1 MTTKRKKPAKPSTA
15 LARRKS
21 HTPPSR
27 MLAKARR
34 AELVA
39 APPADVSR
47 QSGSDLNVLG
57 EETALGALGLVE
69 IRLTKAEEKV
79 LAEPVR
85 VDDVE
90 IKPNGRPFLSHP
102 GYTRWFN
109 RAFGRLGWN
118 LVPRAK
124 PMRSG
129 NSVVCPYVLYIHGK
143 PAAMAFGE
151 QEYFDDNKD
160 QTYGDALEAT
170 VASALRRCA
179 KRLGVGL
186 ELWDRPW
193 LNHFMA
199 TRCVKVMT
207 TSKEKNPYKWRRTID
222 PPFWNEVGNRGGDSV
237 QQQRQDRRQAPGHHD
252 GNSEQPITAPQRK
265 RLFAILR
272 SSGRDEATFR
282 AWLKG
287 HYQLDS
293 TKGIKQKDYDAVCAA
308 IEAPAPMFST
318 PPRQVD
324 DESNMH
330 EGPHEREPGEEG

>member
-1 MTTKRKKPAKPSTA
+1 
-15 LARRKS
+15 
-21 HTPPSR
+21 

-34 AELVA
+34 AELVT
-39 APPADVSR
+39 APPPLDP
-47 QSGSDLNVLG
+47 NTLG
-57 EETALGALGLVE
+57 DEMTLGALGLVE
-69 IRLTKAEEKV
+69 IKLTKAEEEI
-79 LAEPVR
+79 LAEPVPI
-85 VDDVE
+85 DDVE

-109 RAFGRLGWN
+109 RAFGRLGWG

-129 NSVVCPYVLYIHGK
+129 NSVVCPHILYIHGK

-151 QEYFDDNKD
+151 QEYFEGNKD

-170 VASALRRCA
+170 IASALRRCA

-193 LNHFMA
+193 LNRFMA
-199 TRCVKVMT
+199 TRCVKVRT
-207 TSKEKNPYKWRRTID
+207 TDTKFNGGWKWRRKID
-222 PPFWNEVGNRGGDSV
+222 PPFWNEVGNRGGEHV
-237 QQQRQDRRQAPGHHD
+237 QQQQERRQAPGHHD
-252 GNSEQPITAPQRK
+252 GRGAEKITAGQRK

-287 HYQLDS
+287 HYGLDS
-293 TKGIKQKDYDAVCAA
+293 TKDITQGDYDAICSMV
-308 IEAPAPMFST
+308 ESSAPMFAN
-318 PPRQVD
+318 PPRAID
-324 DESNMH
+324 PDSHMDEA
-330 EGPHEREPGEEG
+330 PHDREPGEEG

>member
-1 MTTKRKKPAKPSTA
+1 
-15 LARRKS
+15 
-21 HTPPSR
+21 
-27 MLAKARR
+27 
-34 AELVA
+34 
-39 APPADVSR
+39 
-47 QSGSDLNVLG
+47 
-57 EETALGALGLVE
+57 
-69 IRLTKAEEKV
+69 
-79 LAEPVR
+79 
-85 VDDVE
+85 
-90 IKPNGRPFLSHP
+90 
-102 GYTRWFN
+102 
-109 RAFGRLGWN
+109 
-118 LVPRAK
+118 VPRAK

-186 ELWDRPW
+186 ELWDRTW

-199 TRCVKVMT
+199 TRCIKVLT
-207 TSKEKNPYKWRRTID
+207 TSHEKNPYRWRRLID
-222 PPFWNEVGNRGGDSV
+222 PPFWNEVGNRGGERV
-237 QQQRQDRRQAPGHHD
+237 QQQQQRRQAPGHHD
-252 GNSEQPITAPQRK
+252 GNGEQPITAPQRK

-272 SSGRDEATFR
+272 SSGRDEPTFR

-293 TKGIKQKDYDAVCAA
+293 TKGIKQKDYDVIVAA
-308 IEAPAPMFST
+308 IESPAPMFAN
-318 PPRQVD
+318 PPRQTD
-324 DESNMH
+324 DESKMH